1 MKQTRLMAVVTATLL
16 AGFVQASGFGLYEA
30 SARGNAMGNALVGRT
45 GDASAVYY
53 NPANMTQNPGLQF
66 MAGIT
71 LINPHSEFA
80 VGSSAVNSPGGAKL
94 EEAWFNPIHAYATWQ
109 INDRIW
115 VGFGEYS
122 EYGLGT
128 EYSDPYWVG
137 AYNAMST
144 TLETITLNPSIAFK
158 ITDRLSIGAGFRA
171 LYADFQH
178 KRQLGIPNAMPLG
191 QMDIAADGW
200 GYGYNIGLSYAITDT
215 IDFGLTYRSQMKLK
229 LNGEA
234 NRDSHGASIPV
245 SPAPGVVV
253 KLPVYD
259 HTRSPGEAEITLP
272 SSITAGLNWQITP
285 AWSLG
290 GVVTWTEWSTFD
302 ALNIYFDRP
311 TVQGPNSAIN
321 SGTES
326 LSTKNWNDVYRFG
339 LGTEYRINEN
349 WAVQGGY
356 VYDMAPQDKQYCDFM
371 IPPGNRHMFGIGG
384 TYTTGAWSISLSYN
398 YMILVQGSGYA
409 DMAPNAEGSIPTRSR
424 SAKIE
429 MSDAY
434 SHFIGCS
441 VSYKF

>member
-16 AGFVQASGFGLYEA
+16 AGFAQASGFGLYEA
-30 SARGNAMGNALVGRT
+30 SARGNAMGGALTGRT

-71 LINPHSEFA
+71 LINPHAEFS
-80 VGSSAVNSPGGAKL
+80 VGPSAVNSPGGAKL
-94 EEAWFNPIHAYATWQ
+94 EEDWFTPPHVYATWQ

-122 EYGLGT
+122 EYGLGIK
-128 EYSDPYWVG
+128 YSDPHWVG

-144 TLETITLNPSIAFK
+144 QLETFTLNPSIAVK
-158 ITDRLSIGAGFRA
+158 ITDRLSIGGGFRA
-171 LYADFQH
+171 IYADFQH

-200 GYGYNIGLSYAITDT
+200 GYGYNLGLNYAITDT

-234 NRDSHGASIPV
+234 NRDSHNVKVPTGYPGISIPI
-245 SPAPGVVV
+245 A
-253 KLPVYD
+253 D
-259 HTRSPGEAEITLP
+259 HTSSPGEAEITLP
-272 SSITAGLNWQITP
+272 SSITAGLNWQVTP
-285 AWSLG
+285 KWSVG

-311 TVQGPNSAIN
+311 TVQSSSNPYGKVE

-326 LSTKNWNDVYRFG
+326 LAAKNWNDVYRFG
-339 LGTEYRINEN
+339 FGTEYRFNEN
-349 WAVQGGY
+349 WAIQGGY

-371 IPPGNRHMFGIGG
+371 IPPGDRHMLGIGG

-398 YMILVQGSGYA
+398 YMILTQGSGYV
-409 DMAPNAEGSIPTRSR
+409 DMAPNAAGTISTQAR
-424 SAKIE
+424 SAKVE
-429 MSDAY
+429 MSDSY

-441 VSYKF
+441 VGYKF